1 MKKTILF
8 LFFLNT
14 HFHLISGNDNFA
26 IGARAAG
33 MSNASVSLN
42 DVWSAHHNQAGL
54 SFVKKSSCGVY
65 YENRFLL
72 KELSLRAGVA
82 ALPVKGGTFG
92 LSFSNFGYSLY
103 NENKYSLSYAK
114 AFGEKFSVGIAMD
127 YLNTKIAEGYG
138 SKGVAVAEI
147 GLQTKPLKGLTI
159 GAHVFNPTHTKLV
172 NYNNERIP
180 TIFRLGGNY
189 NFSNKVILA
198 IETEKDISQKAI
210 FKTGIEYKPVNGF
223 YLRAGLSTRPTLNS
237 FGFGIQIKHLQID
250 LSSNYNQILGF
261 SPQVGL
267 TYIFNKN

>member
-14 HFHLISGNDNFA
+14 AFRLTSGNDNFA
-26 IGARAAG
+26 IGARSAG
-33 MSNASVSLN
+33 MSNASVSLH

-54 SFVKKSSCGVY
+54 GFVKNNSCGVY

-82 ALPVKGGTFG
+82 AIPVKGGTFG

-103 NENKYSLSYAK
+103 SESKFSLSYAK
-114 AFGEKFSVGIAMD
+114 AFGNKLSVGIAMD

-147 GLQTKPLKGLTI
+147 GIQTKPLKGLTI
-159 GAHVFNPTHTKLV
+159 GAHLFNPTRTQLV
-172 NYNNERIP
+172 DHNKERVP
-180 TIFRLGGNY
+180 TIFRVGGNY
-189 NFSNKVILA
+189 SFSDKVMLA

-210 FKTGIEYKPVNGF
+210 FKTGIEYKPINGF
-223 YLRAGLSTRPTLNS
+223 YLRAGVSTRPSLNS
-237 FGFGIQIKHLQID
+237 FGFGMNIKHLKID
-250 LSSNYNQILGF
+250 LSSNYNATLGF
-261 SPQVGL
+261 GPQVGL
-267 TYIFNKN
+267 TYIFNK